1 MENLITS
8 LLSFT
13 SLVSP
18 LLVFVAS
25 CYYLSRGARVDSILL
40 FIGSG
45 IGLFVTAIFS
55 LAPYF
60 MQSRN
65 IPFAEASKYYSLAG
79 IIGFIGGICFAVGF
93 FVLISNMLNAY
104 KKSGTFK
111 PSSGAM

>member
-25 CYYLSRGARVDSILL
+25 CYYLSRSAKADSILL

-45 IGLFVTAIFS
+45 IGLFVTAFFS
-55 LAPYF
+55 LVPYF
-60 MQSRN
+60 IQSRN
-65 IPFAEASKYYSLAG
+65 MPFAEASQYYSVAG

-93 FVLISNMLNAY
+93 FILINDTVNAY
-104 KKSGTFK
+104 KKSDTFK
-111 PSSGAM
+111 QSGEA